1 MPGLGTIVNV
11 LAIIAGGI
19 LGLTGGRFSTFLFA
33 LRAIVHRWTVSEK
46 HIIVQLP
53 PHGLGDG
60 RIECCDNCS
69 DATVRNGRLHP
80 VCLGDIDEEVQ
91 L

>member
-1 MPGLGTIVNV
+1 MNGL
-11 LAIIAGGI
+11 AGGR
-19 LGLTGGRFSTFLFA
+19 LSTFFFA
-33 LRAIVHRWTVSEK
+33 LRAIVRGWSVLEK

-53 PHGLGDG
+53 PHSLGDG
-60 RIECCDNCS
+60 RIECCDNCP

-80 VCLGDIDEEVQ
+80 VCLGDIVEEAP